1 MSEMFISLTAAD
13 HRGTH
18 VSFTGTVIPRPGATR
33 TELFHD
39 AMRQLANAA
48 GRDASDYVPLF
59 FALEPNQL
67 AAL

>member
-13 HRGTH
+13 PRGTP
-18 VSFTGTVIPRPGATR
+18 VSFTGTVIPRPGSTR

-39 AMRQLANAA
+39 AMRQLAHGA
-48 GRDASDYVPLF
+48 GRAEGELVPLF

-67 AAL
+67 PA